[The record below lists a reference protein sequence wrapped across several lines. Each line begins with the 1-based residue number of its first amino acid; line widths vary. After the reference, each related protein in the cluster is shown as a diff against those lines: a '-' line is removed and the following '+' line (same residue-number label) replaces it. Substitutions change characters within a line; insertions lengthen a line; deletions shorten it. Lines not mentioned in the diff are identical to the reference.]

1 VAESAGLSEMNGTR
15 AHTRVR
21 MASSDDSPLVAA
33 RPTRL
38 AGKTL
43 ATTCTIVNDDQL
55 LYRAGNGNIRLTLAL
70 SEAIKQLHLL

>member
-1 VAESAGLSEMNGTR
+1 
-15 AHTRVR
+15 

-70 SEAIKQLHLL
+70 SEAIKELRPSLIAAFATKSAPSSLERRGG